1 MITYAVERWKDIQG
15 PELEELLQ
23 IHWEEI
29 ALNKNAIK
37 LAVDYDRYNQLDEA
51 NCFHVVTVRDENR
64 LIGYHAAII
73 STHLHYKN
81 DLMAFSDVYF
91 LRKEY
96 RKGRTGIKLFQFVE
110 KALKERGVKK
120 VIINTKKHL
129 DMSKLF
135 DYLGWHETETIYT
148 KTFED

>member
-1 MITYAVERWKDIQG
+1 MINYQVEKWRDIQG
-15 PELEELLQ
+15 PELEALL
-23 IHWEEI
+23 ILHWEEI
-29 ALNKNAIK
+29 ALNRQTIK
-37 LAVDYDRYNQLDEA
+37 LAVDYPRYDALDA
-51 NCFHVVTVRDENR
+51 AGAFHVVTVRDEGK

-73 STHLHYKN
+73 STHLHYKD

-129 DMSKLF
+129 DMSRLF
-135 DYLGWHETETIYT
+135 EYLGWHETETIYT
-148 KTFED
+148 KVL

>member
-1 MITYAVERWKDIQG
+1 MISFQVERWCSIQG
-15 PELEELLQ
+15 SELEALLQ
-23 IHWEEI
+23 LHWEEI
-29 ALNKNAIK
+29 ALNRADIK
-37 LAVDYDRYNQLDEA
+37 LAVDYERYNALDA
-51 NCFHVVTVRDENR
+51 SGAFHVVTVRDEGK

-91 LRKEY
+91 LLKEY

-120 VIINTKKHL
+120 IIINTKKHL
-129 DMSKLF
+129 DMGNLF
-135 DYLGWHETETIYT
+135 EYLGWHETETIYT
-148 KTFED
+148 KVVN